1 MRKCFLQMVLLFT
14 ATLCSAA
21 TVTVRQNALPGAA
34 DDPGMYQPEK
44 ITCPDDLKSAGTL
57 NIWVKPEKWDAA
69 DKGVYCIADAGNRN
83 GVPGF
88 EIFRNSN
95 NTLRV
100 LVFNNAMLSGV
111 KSSLP
116 SERYS

>member
-1 MRKCFLQMVLLFT
+1 MKKSFLLMTMLFT
-14 ATLCSAA
+14 AMVCSAA

-69 DKGVYCIADAGNRN
+69 DKGVYCVADAGTATEFP
-83 GVPGF
+83 VLKYTATAT
-88 EIFRNSN
+88 
-95 NTLRV
+95 TL
-100 LVFNNAMLSGV
+100 
-111 KSSLP
+111 
-116 SERYS
+116 SEYCFSTMQEKMRSAISQ